1 MTEHEPLSNAEYVI
15 YSLILY
21 GIYVYVLYENFLNPL
36 VEVPYYSAPDGNG
49 KVTKKN
55 YSSYVKGKPIKELFI
70 FCAVIPLILGT
81 VIYLHR

>member
-1 MTEHEPLSNAEYVI
+1 MEQEPLSYWQYVT

-21 GIYVYVLYENFLNPL
+21 GIYLYVLYENFLNPF

-70 FCAVIPLILGT
+70 FCAVVPLILT
-81 VIYLHR
+81 AIIYLHR